1 MTGPATQSRNK
12 ITLLEKYKCANSKV
26 DINVCVQ
33 GGVLNDSLLYLAG
46 ADYHHHCF
54 FEWTQTL
61 MLHLT
66 GIPLWLKTEA
76 QYIGLTVKKTEEK
89 Y

>member
-1 MTGPATQSRNK
+1 MHHLT
-12 ITLLEKYKCANSKV
+12 EKNDKV
-26 DINVCVQ
+26 VFTVRLANVCVQ

-76 QYIGLTVKKTEEK
+76 QYIGLTVKKTEGK